1 MENKALMNRRTFV
14 AGSAVAAATVGL
26 GLYGCGGG
34 GGDDSASGGEGGG
47 STVLTGACA
56 YTSTNVN
63 PVGLNGGSALM
74 LAATYHVFEG
84 LYDLDLHTYDT
95 YNALAAD
102 EPVKVSDTEYEVT
115 LREGAKFS
123 DGTDVTA
130 ADVANAFE
138 LNMADAT
145 CGAFLTFIDSVA
157 AKDDTTVTITLKY
170 PFESLLKSRL
180 SVVKVFPASLSD
192 DDLATMPIGT
202 GPWMYETVDG
212 NDGGTIRFV
221 PNPNYNGSL
230 PAGADA
236 MEWNI
241 LLDNTSRTTALQEAS
256 VQVMENVPDANAE
269 QLQGAG
275 ATVEYLQGFNQPFF
289 MFNTKKAPFDDV
301 RVRQAFYYAV
311 NVDQLISNQMAGHA
325 AKVKGFLPEN
335 HPNFHQASVV
345 YEYDPEK
352 AKSLLAEAGQE
363 NLSFTMV
370 VNNNWVSDLAA
381 QIQQDLQSIGVTMEI
396 NEQTI
401 NWAEYAAPEDGG
413 VLEYDVMLT
422 PGDPTCFGNDP
433 DLLMNWWYGDN
444 IWTQGRTCWKG
455 SEEWQQLQDL
465 MQEAREATD
474 EAAQQE
480 LWNQCFDILA
490 ENVPLYPLFHR
501 ELATGYQP
509 TMIEGFQPIAT
520 TGLIFLGAKPLA

>member
-34 GGDDSASGGEGGG
+34 GDDAASGGEGGG

-56 YTSTNVN
+56 YQSTNVN

-130 ADVANAFE
+130 ADVVNAFE
-138 LNMADAT
+138 KNMADAT

-157 AKDDTTVTITLKY
+157 EKDDTTVTITLKY

-180 SVVKVFPASLSD
+180 SVVKVFPASMTDEELQ
-192 DDLATMPIGT
+192 TMPIGT
-202 GPWMYETVDG
+202 GPWMYQEVNG
-212 NDGGTIRFV
+212 NDGGTITFV

-230 PAGADA
+230 PAGADQ
-236 MEWNI
+236 MVWNI
-241 LLDNTSRTTALQEAS
+241 LLDDTSRTTHLQEAT

-275 ATVEYLQGFNQPFF
+275 ATVE
-289 MFNTKKAPFDDV
+289 
-301 RVRQAFYYAV
+301 
-311 NVDQLISNQMAGHA
+311 
-325 AKVKGFLPEN
+325 
-335 HPNFHQASVV
+335 
-345 YEYDPEK
+345 
-352 AKSLLAEAGQE
+352 
-363 NLSFTMV
+363 
-370 VNNNWVSDLAA
+370 
-381 QIQQDLQSIGVTMEI
+381 
-396 NEQTI
+396 
-401 NWAEYAAPEDGG
+401 
-413 VLEYDVMLT
+413 
-422 PGDPTCFGNDP
+422 
-433 DLLMNWWYGDN
+433 
-444 IWTQGRTCWKG
+444 
-455 SEEWQQLQDL
+455 
-465 MQEAREATD
+465 
-474 EAAQQE
+474 
-480 LWNQCFDILA
+480 
-490 ENVPLYPLFHR
+490 
-501 ELATGYQP
+501 
-509 TMIEGFQPIAT
+509 
-520 TGLIFLGAKPLA
+520 